1 MRSIDKTA
9 ASWPNHGRD
18 TQPSPSVSS
27 VGGQARSSS
36 LGETPRVSGSR
47 KRNASTEAGRI
58 YVEAVLDRYLWL
70 PGTPRRASRH
80 DRRLA
85 RALYE
90 RGIALATVQA
100 ALLLGVARR
109 SFRADDAPALPPIR
123 TLHYFLPLVEEVLQ
137 SPLAT
142 GYDEYLESKLRPLAE
157 AKMEQLWGLHSG

>member
-1 MRSIDKTA
+1 MRLISRMA
-9 ASWPNHGRD
+9 ASDPDHGRD
-18 TQPSPSVSS
+18 TRPSPSASS
-27 VGGQARSSS
+27 VGDRAFLSSS
-36 LGETPRVSGSR
+36 DETPTGSICL
-47 KRNASTEAGRI
+47 KRSASTEAGRI

-90 RGIALATVQA
+90 RGIALPTVQA
-100 ALLLGVARR
+100 ALLLGAARR
-109 SFRADDAPALPPIR
+109 SFRAVDAPLLPPVR

-137 SPLAT
+137 SPLSA

-157 AKMEQLWGLHSG
+157 AKMEQL